1 MSKFTGN
8 IIRLPAVTPTQNSA
22 SGVYTLDDQF
32 TAQSSGTWPI
42 VRDQYFNYTTL
53 LLTGAVQ
60 GTAYPNPVTQP
71 YSFLSDA
78 STNNFVVSPNGDVS
92 ARPFNPY
99 LNNYSNY
106 FNGSSGVNFA
116 NNAGFDFST
125 GDFTIES
132 WVYIAG
138 NSALD
143 GSSRRYANIFSVS
156 TTGAFNVNFVVRGD
170 STTTGTG
177 LEIYNG
183 TSTVAVTGSI
193 SQNAWNHVAVSR
205 SGANAYFWLNGQQ
218 MGATQSISG
227 SWGSSANAG
236 QVGQSA
242 NTVGYSFPL
251 IGYLSNVRVV
261 KGRAVYTSAFTP
273 STTP

>member
-106 FNGSSGVNFA
+106 FSSASSYFTPPSSAIPTG
-116 NNAGFDFST
+116 AGT
-125 GDFTIES
+125 AFTIEA
-132 WVYIAG
+132 WVYPSASASTFTLIGIGSAG
-138 NSALD
+138 NFIDLYVNTNNQLVFD
-143 GSSRRYANIFSVS
+143 IKGTV
-156 TTGAFNVNFVVRGD
+156 NV
-170 STTTGTG
+170 
-177 LEIYNG
+177 
-183 TSTVAVTGSI
+183 VASPN
-193 SQNAWNHVAVSR
+193 NA
-205 SGANAYFWLNGQQ
+205 
-218 MGATQSISG
+218 I
-227 SWGSSANAG
+227 
-236 QVGQSA
+236 
-242 NTVGYSFPL
+242 
-251 IGYLSNVRVV
+251 LS
-261 KGRAVYTSAFTP
+261 
-273 STTP
+273 